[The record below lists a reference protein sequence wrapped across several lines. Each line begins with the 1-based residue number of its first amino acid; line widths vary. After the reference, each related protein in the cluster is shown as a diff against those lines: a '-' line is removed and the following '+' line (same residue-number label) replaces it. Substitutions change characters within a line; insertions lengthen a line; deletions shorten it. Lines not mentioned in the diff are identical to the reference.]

1 MKVFASIAGEE
12 EERGGSKERKERGRE
27 EGGGGEGRRGG
38 GRNEKLRVQRGNKN
52 ESCFQCV
59 LYRLKE
65 TVQLRRKRLKVC
77 LLILLVWFPLV

>member
-1 MKVFASIAGEE
+1 MKVFASIPGEE
-12 EERGGSKERKERGRE
+12 EERGESKERKERGRE
-27 EGGGGEGRRGG
+27 EGGGEGRRGG

-52 ESCFQCV
+52 ESCLQCV

-65 TVQLRRKRLKVC
+65 TVQLRRKRLNVS